1 MSCERIVTVNSRYA
15 SLKISAE
22 CKDVGDM
29 NHVKLES
36 LLIGG
41 GASILPHISLQSP
54 LLPGVCHNQLLENC
68 DILCLQ
74 ETFLAKQD
82 LKGLNSISDSFHGAG
97 ESTTDLSLGIKR
109 IRIPGG
115 VAILWNKKL
124 DSAINVIRLGVDW
137 CIAIHF
143 SR

>member
-1 MSCERIVTVNSRYA
+1 MPKYIVAMDIRVLSYNCRGLRLGQSAVDRARRIIV
-15 SLKISAE
+15 
-22 CKDVGDM
+22 D
-29 NHVKLES
+29 
-36 LLIGG
+36 
-41 GASILPHISLQSP
+41 
-54 LLPGVCHNQLLENC
+54 QLLEHC

-109 IRIPGG
+109 GRIPGG

-137 CIAIHF
+137 CIAIHLTQ
-143 SR
+143 RD

>member
-1 MSCERIVTVNSRYA
+1 MWLLYLLGLLVC
-15 SLKISAE
+15 
-22 CKDVGDM
+22 
-29 NHVKLES
+29 S
-36 LLIGG
+36 LLAIMHKYDI
-41 GASILPHISLQSP
+41 AMDISILSYNCRGLRLGQSA
-54 LLPGVCHNQLLENC
+54 VDKARCIIIDQLLEHC
-68 DILCLQ
+68 DIWCLQ

-82 LKGLNSISDSFHGAG
+82 LKELNSISDSFHGAG

-109 IRIPGG
+109 GRIPGV

-143 SR
+143 IQCDRNLSF